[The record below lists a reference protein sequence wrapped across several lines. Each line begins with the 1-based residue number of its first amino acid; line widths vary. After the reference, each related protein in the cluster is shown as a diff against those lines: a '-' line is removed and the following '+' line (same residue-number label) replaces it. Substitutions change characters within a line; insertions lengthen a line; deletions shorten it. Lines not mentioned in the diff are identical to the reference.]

1 MKQRKIVS
9 SLVIA
14 LVVACMVPAAFA
26 QDKFPS
32 KPVNVIVPFAA
43 GGSSDLLARAVEKV
57 WTKYSPQPLVVINK
71 PGGGGVVGTEFVVRS
86 KPDGY
91 TLFLGYGSGHDVVMP
106 HLQKMPYDTY
116 NDLAAVSRLS
126 VHSVAVCTGAKSEF
140 NSIKDMVAWAKK
152 ENKPITSSVSTKA
165 GAVDI
170 TITALGKV
178 AGINIVTVPFAGGA
192 DAVTTLAG
200 GHVMIGGGHPSEIMP
215 HIKAGR
221 FKPLAVALPERDPS
235 LPDVPTLIEQG
246 FNVHTWGSIKGVAAP
261 AATPKEV
268 VAYLDATFKKICE
281 DPEFKKLMADLAQPI
296 MYQNSADFAKFLQQA
311 YADYGKLIKDL
322 NISIQ

>member
-1 MKQRKIVS
+1 MKRMVLSIIMITWVA
-9 SLVIA
+9 A
-14 LVVACMVPAAFA
+14 LMVAGSAGA

-32 KPVNVIVPFAA
+32 KPITVIVPFSA
-43 GGSSDLLARAVEKV
+43 GGSTDLLARAVEKV
-57 WTKYSPQPLVVINK
+57 WPKYSSQPLVIINK

-106 HLQKMPYDTY
+106 HLQKMPDDPFK
-116 NDLAAVSRLS
+116 DLAAVCRLS
-126 VHSVAVCTGAKSEF
+126 VHSVVICTGSKSEF
-140 NSIKDMVAWAKK
+140 KSMKEMVAWAKK
-152 ENKPITSSVSTKA
+152 EGKPITSSVSTKA

-170 TITALGKV
+170 TLTALGKA

-200 GHVMIGGGHPSEIMP
+200 GHVMIGGGHPSEVMP

-235 LPDVPTLIEQG
+235 LPNVPTLKEEGI
-246 FNVHTWGSIKGVAAP
+246 NVYTWGSIKGVAAP

-268 VAYLDATFKKICE
+268 VEYLGATFKKVCE
-281 DPEFKKLMADLAQPI
+281 DAEFKKIMADLDQPI
-296 MYQNSADFAKFLQQA
+296 MYQNSAAFTQFLQQA
-311 YADYGKLIKDL
+311 YADYGKLIKEL

>member
-1 MKQRKIVS
+1 MKRIIVGS
-9 SLVIA
+9 FIFA
-14 LVVACMVPAAFA
+14 LAAALMVPVAASA

-32 KPVNVIVPFAA
+32 KPITLIVPFSA
-43 GGSSDLLARAVEKV
+43 GGSTDLLGRAVEKI
-57 WTKYSPQPLVVINK
+57 WPTYSSQPMVLINK
-71 PGGGGVVGTEFVVRS
+71 PGGGGGVGTEFVVRS

-91 TLFLGYGSGHDVVMP
+91 TLFMGYGSGHDVVMP
-106 HLQKMPYDTY
+106 HLQKMPYDPY
-116 NDLAAVSRLS
+116 KDLVAVSRLS
-126 VHSVAVCTGAKSEF
+126 IHSVVICTGAKSDF

-170 TITALGKV
+170 SITALGKA

-200 GHVMIGGGHPSEIMP
+200 GHVMIGGGHPSEVMP

-221 FKPLAVALPERDPS
+221 FKPLAVALPERDAS
-235 LPDVPTLIEQG
+235 LPNVPTLKEEGI
-246 FNVHTWGSIKGVAAP
+246 NVYTWGSIKGAAAP

-268 VAYLDATFKKICE
+268 VAYLEATFKKVCE
-281 DPEFKKLMADLAQPI
+281 DAEFKKIMADLDQPI
-296 MYQNSADFAKFLQQA
+296 MYQNSVAFTQFLQQA
-311 YADYGKLIKDL
+311 FGDYGKLIKDL

>member
-1 MKQRKIVS
+1 MKRIVVS
-9 SLVIA
+9 SLII
-14 LVVACMVPAAFA
+14 LVVAAWMVPGAALA

-32 KPVNVIVPFAA
+32 KPITVIVPFAA
-43 GGSSDLLARAVEKV
+43 GGSTDLLARAAEKI
-57 WTKYSPQPLVVINK
+57 WPKYSSQPLVVVNK

-91 TLFLGYGSGHDVVMP
+91 TLFFGYGSGHDVVMP
-106 HLQKMPYDTY
+106 HLQKMPYDPY
-116 NDLAAVSRLS
+116 KDLVAVSRLS
-126 VHSVAVCTGAKSEF
+126 IHSVAICTGAKSEF

-152 ENKPITSSVSTKA
+152 EGKPITSSVSTKA

-170 TITALGKV
+170 TITAMGKA
-178 AGINIVTVPFAGGA
+178 AGINVVTVPFAGGA

-200 GHVMIGGGHPSEIMP
+200 GHVMIGGGHPSEVMP

-221 FKPLAVALPERDPS
+221 FKPLAVALPERDAS
-235 LPDVPTLIEQG
+235 LPNVPTLIEQG
-246 FNVHTWGSIKGVAAP
+246 VKVHTWGSIKGVAAP

-268 VAYLDATFKKICE
+268 VSYLDATFKKVCE
-281 DPEFKKLMADLAQPI
+281 DAEFKKIMVDLDQPI

-311 YADYGKLIKDL
+311 YGDYGKLIKEL
-322 NISIQ
+322 NITIQ